1 MTVGGFWRNLLQ
13 KSAVN
18 SLDPNVMVDIMRHV
32 LKALSP
38 TLILALAAGSTLLTA
53 GCGGFR
59 PQATEDDANANTRIV
74 KAGVTTDSAQMQ
86 RLKEQKVA
94 EPTVTDT
101 PGSTTPEI
109 DTSKKLEF
117 ADVYVSLEDPTG
129 MRALVPYLL
138 KPETWTLI
146 KCDMTST
153 TSRHY
158 RFQKVASNDGKA
170 LPDVDV
176 FRIRR

>member
-18 SLDPNVMVDIMRHV
+18 SLDHTVMVDIMRHV

-38 TLILALAAGSTLLTA
+38 VLILALGA

-59 PQATEDDANANTRIV
+59 PQATEEDANANTRIV
-74 KAGVTTDSAQMQ
+74 KAGVSTDSAQLQ
-86 RLKEQKVA
+86 RLKDQKVA

-117 ADVYVSLEDPTG
+117 ADVYVSLEDPNG

-138 KPETWTLI
+138 KPESWTLI
-146 KCDMTST
+146 KCDMTSA